1 MKFSARC
8 FRRRLVGL
16 GIVMNLFSACATVG
30 SERVVNACPPVVEYS
45 RAEQARAAD
54 EISDLPEGAILIEW
68 MADYSVLQEQTRSC
82 VFR

>member
-1 MKFSARC
+1 
-8 FRRRLVGL
+8 
-16 GIVMNLFSACATVG
+16 
-30 SERVVNACPPVVEYS
+30 VVEYS